1 MQSNASR
8 VGEMF
13 IKSMMKLRDE
23 FEVVGDVRGKGLM
36 LGMELVTDKVVL
48 PLWQLNNSRYTHIIY
63 VEVFKVDGNVTSFH
77 SDPKLSF

>member
-48 PLWQLNNSRYTHIIY
+48 PLWQLNNSRYTHNLCRG
-63 VEVFKVDGNVTSFH
+63 V
-77 SDPKLSF
+77 